1 MRAVRLHDAGG
12 GKTELRLDNDV
23 PVPTPKAGEVLLA
36 VRACGLNQ
44 VDLLTRDGQTPQTP
58 PMPHISGTEVA
69 GDVVAVG
76 PGVTQ
81 WSVGDRVVLDPILSC
96 GECASCLRGATNM
109 CVRGRVFGVQTPGGY
124 AERVVAPAKQLLRL
138 PDSLSYAQAAAA
150 AVTGPTA
157 WHMLR
162 RRADIR
168 IGEDVLIIAAGS
180 GIGVIGMQIAA
191 LAGARVIATAGSE
204 DKVRQALDMG
214 AHFAVNHRDPSW
226 ADQVRKWTGGR
237 GVDVVFEH
245 VGKATWEG
253 SPPRTRARR
262 AARHLWRTFRFPG
275 GHQSV
280 APVCQ
285 GTDADRFLRGHPA
298 GLPGRDAAGR
308 AGKDPARGPANI
320 RAGRR
325 GACPGHAGRPAGL
338 RQAAAGSDAR
348 GFGLIGPVP
357 PSLEKESIDAA

>member
-1 MRAVRLHDAGG
+1 MKTTMRAMRLHEVSGG
-12 GKTELRLDNDV
+12 TALRLDKDV
-23 PVPTPKAGEVLLA
+23 PRPVPAAGEVLLA

-69 GDVVAVG
+69 GDVVLVG

-81 WSVGDRVVLDPILSC
+81 WSVGQRVVLDPILSC
-96 GECASCLRGATNM
+96 GECPSCLRGATNM

-124 AERVVAPAKQLLRL
+124 AEYVAAPARQLLAL
-138 PDSLSYAQAAAA
+138 PDSLSYAEAAAA

-191 LAGARVIATAGSE
+191 LAGARVIATAGSDE
-204 DKVRQALDMG
+204 KVRQALDTG
-214 AHFAVNHRDPSW
+214 AHFAVNHSDPSW
-226 ADQVRKWTGGR
+226 PDQVRKWTGGR

-253 SPPRTRARR
+253 SLRAL
-262 AARHLWRTFRFPG
+262 ARGGRLVTCG
-275 GHQSV
+275 GHSGFQVDINLWHLFVKEQTLLGSFAGARQDFLDV
-280 APVCQ
+280 MRLVEQGKIKPVIQ
-285 GTDADRFLRGHPA
+285 EIFALEDVS
-298 GLPGRDAAGR
+298 R
-308 AGKDPARGPANI
+308 A
-320 RAGRR
+320 
-325 GACPGHAGRPAGL
+325 
-338 RQAAAGSDAR
+338 QAMLDAR
-348 GFGLIGPVP
+348 QVFGKLLLDPTRVA
-357 PSLEKESIDAA
+357 SH